1 LLNAG
6 RYGWNPLVIVFNN
19 SSWEMLRTFQ
29 PESGFNDL
37 PELNYARIANELGGR
52 GYRASTR
59 EQFKDA
65 LATAAHNTDSFQ
77 LVEVMI
83 NRGVLSN
90 TLGRFVEGIG
100 KMRQQADGDI

>member
-1 LLNAG
+1 
-6 RYGWNPLVIVFNN
+6 VIVFNN

-37 PELNYARIANELGGR
+37 PELNYARIANELGGE
-52 GYRASTR
+52 GYRAYNR
-59 EQFKDA
+59 EQLKDA

-90 TLGRFVEGIG
+90 TLRRFVEGIG
-100 KMRQQADGDI
+100 KMRQQADGDS